1 MMKTSTKIALAL
13 FFVTA
18 VSLFVIIFVVPQDR
32 DDVGKTVVIE
42 YGDLPVVDEVEL
54 CIVRN
59 ETLFLA
65 SNEGK
70 IDYKQAENA
79 KVRRGVKILA
89 VEAGSLPEGATA
101 EGLDEVRIRAGDAAE
116 SAGKYTATGTSIVS
130 YYADGFEQV
139 FRSERLA
146 DITKD
151 EMTAAP
157 SEGINLK
164 RKFTRSSEP
173 IYKLT
178 DNRLWYMICWLPE
191 TAGTI
196 VNYDEGDSVEID
208 FDGTRIK
215 AQIMS
220 ITADAE
226 DYKIILSSDMYYED
240 MPRYRKV
247 RAQIVFAEYQG
258 LIVDAEDVVWRG
270 DKPGVFVKQRSGH
283 FKWVRI
289 NKIDSKSTGE
299 KYTISS
305 GTFTDEDENII
316 STVNYYDEILV
327 KPTSQGYE

>member
-1 MMKTSTKIALAL
+1 MKTSTKIALAL
-13 FFVTA
+13 FFATA
-18 VSLFVIIFVVPQDR
+18 VSLFVIIFVIPQDR
-32 DDVGKTVVIE
+32 DNVGKTVVIE

-54 CIVRN
+54 FIVRN

-65 SNEGK
+65 ASEGK

-79 KVRRGVKILA
+79 KVRRGVKILDI
-89 VEAGSLPEGATA
+89 EADALPEGDTA
-101 EGLDEVRIRAGDAAE
+101 QGLEEVRTRAGDAAE
-116 SAGKYTATGTSIVS
+116 SAEKNTATVTSIVS
-130 YYADGFEQV
+130 YYADGFEKI
-139 FRSERLA
+139 FTSERLA

-151 EMTAAP
+151 ETVGTP
-157 SEGINLK
+157 SEGTNLK
-164 RKFTRSSEP
+164 RKYARSSEP

-196 VNYDEGDSVEID
+196 VNYDEGDSVQID

-215 AQIMS
+215 AQIIS

-226 DYKIILSSDMYYED
+226 DYKIILSSDMYYKD

-247 RAQIVFAEYQG
+247 GAEIVFAEYQG
-258 LIVDAEDVVWRG
+258 LIVDATDVVWR
-270 DKPGVFVKQRSGH
+270 DAVPGVFVKQRSGH

-299 KYTISS
+299 KYTVSS
-305 GTFTDEDENII
+305 GTFTDEDGNVVY
-316 STVNYYDEILV
+316 TVNYFDEIMV